1 MRAAIYC
8 RVSSDAQTVD
18 NQLLELRTYVTSRQ
32 WTVAGEFRDE
42 GVSGSKDRRPALDR
56 LMADARRGRV
66 DVICVWSL
74 DRFGR
79 SLAHVVTAVQELHE
93 RGVAFVSLKEG
104 LDLSTAAGR
113 LQLHIL
119 SALGEFERARLIER
133 TRAGLAR
140 ARRQG
145 TRLGRRPVRLTAAQ
159 LADVAHLAV
168 REAARA
174 LDISVN
180 TYQKARRALCQQ
192 TAPTSLAKLAQSAAA

>member
-1 MRAAIYC
+1 L
-8 RVSSDAQTVD
+8 T
-18 NQLLELRTYVTSRQ
+18 
-32 WTVAGEFRDE
+32 
-42 GVSGSKDRRPALDR
+42 
-56 LMADARRGRV
+56 
-66 DVICVWSL
+66 
-74 DRFGR
+74 RFGR

-145 TRLGRRPVRLTAAQ
+145 TRLGRRPVRLSTSQ
-159 LADVAHLAV
+159 LTTVTDLPV
-168 REAARA
+168 REAARR
-174 LDISVN
+174 LGVSVN
-180 TYQKARRALCQQ
+180 TYQKARRAVCQE
-192 TAPTSLAKLAQSAAA
+192 TPAAEAEKLAQFSPA

>member
-1 MRAAIYC
+1 MVADRG
-8 RVSSDAQTVD
+8 RR
-18 NQLLELRTYVTSRQ
+18 L
-32 WTVAGEFRDE
+32 AGEFHDE

-56 LMADARRGRV
+56 LMAEALRGRV

-104 LDLSTAAGR
+104 LHLSTAAGR

-119 SALGEFERARLIER
+119 SALGEIERGRLIER

-145 TRLGRRPVRLTAAQ
+145 TRLGRRPVRLTAA
-159 LADVAHLAV
+159 HLASV
-168 REAARA
+168 AALPIREAAQQLA
-174 LDISVN
+174 VSVN
-180 TYQKARRALCQQ
+180 TYQKARRAVYQQ
-192 TAPTSLAKLAQSAAA
+192 TPAASLEKLAQNGAA